1 MMRNVPLLLLAG
13 LVCRVH
19 AGFAS
24 LPRCPAPRR
33 VDRVLLLAPSP
44 PTLSLRDTR
53 ARLLRE
59 LEVETERR
67 PPDGPAEDD
76 PAAPL
81 AIAACRAG
89 DARKART
96 VSALR
101 VSHLT
106 SATSFFVCMVGTS
119 KAQINAIVKNVED
132 EMAEEFGRVGS
143 RQGKAVGGWVC
154 LDYDSVVVNIFSE
167 DAHEYYGIEKYWS
180 AAQALDLSGV
190 LTPDAPA
197 GAGAEVAVEED
208 VDDWT
213 LDDDWSLTEDEI
225 ATANRFNIADGEP
238 DSVEQ
243 AAVEAAPFDW
253 SLPARVQAMKGQGD
267 ATTTAADPL
276 VAVENDD
283 DDDAELFASF
293 GEPIESGPPA
303 GVEAQIA
310 TTEEEEV
317 AAAAAALLDEFDEDE
332 ADDAAWALGD
342 AKLRALVERAERGA
356 RAAVEPSAA
365 DVADEE
371 RNEDGAAAGGW
382 QSMMAGDGWDE
393 SALEAEFAPDLD
405 AEEAAG
411 KEEDALDD
419 LLG

>member
-1 MMRNVPLLLLAG
+1 MMRHVLLLAG
-13 LVCRVH
+13 LVCVQ

-24 LPRCPAPRR
+24 LPRCTAPRR
-33 VDRVLLLAPSP
+33 VDRIVLLAQSS
-44 PTLSLRDTR
+44 PTLSQRNTR
-53 ARLLRE
+53 ARLFKE
-59 LEVETERR
+59 LEVVADAG
-67 PPDGPAEDD
+67 PPDGPAESD

-81 AIAACRAG
+81 AIVACKAG

-106 SATSFFVCMVGTS
+106 SATSFFVCMTGSS
-119 KAQINAIVKNVED
+119 KAQINAIVRNVED
-132 EMAEEFGRVGS
+132 EMKEEFGRVGS

-154 LDYDSVVVNIFSE
+154 LDYDSIVVNIFSE

-180 AAQALDLSGV
+180 AAQPLDLSGV

-197 GAGAEVAVEED
+197 AAGAEVAVEDEE
-208 VDDWT
+208 DDWT
-213 LDDDWSLTEDEI
+213 LDDDWSLTDDEI
-225 ATANRFNIADGEP
+225 ATANRFDVADGES

-243 AAVEAAPFDW
+243 AVGEAAPFDW

-267 ATTTAADPL
+267 EATVAAVVDD
-276 VAVENDD
+276 EDD
-283 DDDAELFASF
+283 DELFAGF
-293 GEPIESGPPA
+293 DEPIESAPLEA
-303 GVEAQIA
+303 AEAQIA

-317 AAAAAALLDEFDEDE
+317 AAEAAALLDEFDEDE

-356 RAAVEPSAA
+356 RKAVEPSA
-365 DVADEE
+365 DEE
-371 RNEDGAAAGGW
+371 RKEEGAAAGGW

-393 SALEAEFAPDLD
+393 SALEAEFAPDD
-405 AEEAAG
+405 AG
-411 KEEDALDD
+411 KDDEALDN
-419 LLG
+419 LFGK